1 MMNFNNKLNLLSNL
15 LHITTTK
22 TKVVIEDQ
30 FNNFSEI
37 PYKWIEDI
45 KHLEFNELLSSSL
58 GPLAIY
64 FGWRKKQ
71 KEQFAEIASG
81 TFSTS
86 IIHGDPITSLASI
99 SLLAYKF
106 NKVKNKNSLRSL
118 KWGVIKG
125 GLSVGAF
132 AATTKVMGFSV
143 LSFLIGTCA
152 FFAVKKTVS
161 IFRLFEYMQF
171 IKKLKFKF
179 PKLKENISRREFL
192 TFKIFTYNLNAS

>member
-1 MMNFNNKLNLLSNL
+1 MNFNNKLNLLSNL

-125 GLSVGAF
+125 GLSVGVF
-132 AATTKVMGFSV
+132 ATTTKVMGFSV

>member
-1 MMNFNNKLNLLSNL
+1 MNFNNKLNLLSNL

-22 TKVVIEDQ
+22 TKVVVEDQ

-118 KWGVIKG
+118 KLGVIKG
-125 GLSVGAF
+125 GLSVGVF
-132 AATTKVMGFSV
+132 ATTTKVMGFSV

>member
-1 MMNFNNKLNLLSNL
+1 MNFNNKLNLLSNL

-37 PYKWIEDI
+37 PYKWIQDI

-86 IIHGDPITSLASI
+86 ITHGDPITSLASI

-106 NKVKNKNSLRSL
+106 NKVKNKNNLRSL
-118 KWGVIKG
+118 KWGVVKG

-179 PKLKENISRREFL
+179 PKLKEKISRREFL
-192 TFKIFTYNLNAS
+192 TLKLFTYNLNAS

>member
-1 MMNFNNKLNLLSNL
+1 MNFNNKLNLLSNL

-37 PYKWIEDI
+37 PYKWIQDI

-86 IIHGDPITSLASI
+86 ITHGDPITSLASI
-99 SLLAYKF
+99 SVLAYKF

-179 PKLKENISRREFL
+179 PKLKEKISRREFL
-192 TFKIFTYNLNAS
+192 TLKLFTYNLNAS

>member
-1 MMNFNNKLNLLSNL
+1 MNFNNKLNLLSNL

-37 PYKWIEDI
+37 PYKWIQDI

-81 TFSTS
+81 TLSTS

-99 SLLAYKF
+99 SVLAYKF
-106 NKVKNKNSLRSL
+106 SKVKNKNSLRSL

-161 IFRLFEYMQF
+161 IFRLFEYIQF

-179 PKLKENISRREFL
+179 PKLKEKISRREFL
-192 TFKIFTYNLNAS
+192 TLKLFTYNLKV

>member
-1 MMNFNNKLNLLSNL
+1 MNFNNKLNLLSNL

-37 PYKWIEDI
+37 PYKWIQDI

-86 IIHGDPITSLASI
+86 ITHGDPITSLASI
-99 SLLAYKF
+99 SVLAYKF

-179 PKLKENISRREFL
+179 PKLKEKISRREFL
-192 TFKIFTYNLNAS
+192 TLKLFA

>member
-1 MMNFNNKLNLLSNL
+1 MNFNNKLNLLSNL

-37 PYKWIEDI
+37 PYKWIQDI

-86 IIHGDPITSLASI
+86 ITHGDPITSLASI

-106 NKVKNKNSLRSL
+106 NKVKNKNNLRSL
-118 KWGVIKG
+118 KWGVVKG
-125 GLSVGAF
+125 GLSVGALLPQQ
-132 AATTKVMGFSV
+132 K
-143 LSFLIGTCA
+143 
-152 FFAVKKTVS
+152 
-161 IFRLFEYMQF
+161 
-171 IKKLKFKF
+171 
-179 PKLKENISRREFL
+179 
-192 TFKIFTYNLNAS
+192 